1 MKFKYTLPMIAF
13 SSFVYGQTSVNSSG
27 GNISNASGSVSFS
40 IGQVAYNNASN
51 TNGSVSQ
58 GVQQVFEISSLG
70 LEENTLNL
78 SLNVY
83 PNPTQEQ
90 LTLRV
95 GNYSNEKLTY
105 MLIDTQGKVLGQ
117 GNINSQETKME
128 MYQLPVG
135 TYFVNVNQ
143 ENKKIQTFKIIKNQ

>member
-1 MKFKYTLPMIAF
+1 MIAF
-13 SSFVYGQTSVNSSG
+13 SSFVYGQTSVNSAG
-27 GNISNASGSVSFS
+27 GNISNASGSVNFS
-40 IGQVAYNNASN
+40 IGQVAYNNVSN

-83 PNPTQEQ
+83 PNLTQEQ

-95 GNYSNEKLTY
+95 GNIRTRN
-105 MLIDTQGKVLGQ
+105 
-117 GNINSQETKME
+117 
-128 MYQLPVG
+128 
-135 TYFVNVNQ
+135 
-143 ENKKIQTFKIIKNQ
+143 